1 MEEKMEFINRM
12 ILSLPA
18 LLIALTFHE
27 LAHGYVS
34 YLLGDPTAKS
44 QGRLS
49 LNPIAHID
57 PIGFAS
63 LLFFRFGWAK
73 PVPIDPRYYKNRKLG
88 TILVSLAGPATN
100 FLLAIITGLFLKF
113 SYQFELE
120 IIYANDII
128 SAIIGNLLI
137 YNITLGVFN
146 LIPIPPLDG
155 SKILASLL
163 PIKYEIKF
171 YQLER
176 YSMVLLI
183 VMMYF
188 GIFSKILNP
197 LVNSAIG
204 IFVKTIFL

>member
-1 MEEKMEFINRM
+1 MEFINRM